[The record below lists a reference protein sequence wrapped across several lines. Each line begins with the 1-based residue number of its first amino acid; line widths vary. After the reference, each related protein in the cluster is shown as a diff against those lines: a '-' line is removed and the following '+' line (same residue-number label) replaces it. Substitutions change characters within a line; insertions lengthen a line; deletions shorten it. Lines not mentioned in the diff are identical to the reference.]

1 MSMYTA
7 CSCLMSPPLSFL
19 AGVPCTSLAT
29 CPRHFWSVH
38 VTAYNM
44 SLPDAASSL
53 CPRRWALYPPGHVP
67 PGATLRV
74 DDDDGSVDYDSPTSL
89 KVSGIRGRWHA

>member
-1 MSMYTA
+1 M
-7 CSCLMSPPLSFL
+7 
-19 AGVPCTSLAT
+19 
-29 CPRHFWSVH
+29 H
-38 VTAYNM
+38 VTEYSM
-44 SLPDAASSL
+44 SLPGVASSL
-53 CPRRWALYPPGHVP
+53 FPRRWALYPPGHVP